1 MAFPTV
7 APLANAPTAG
17 SSARVY
23 MSPYL
28 NGAGVL
34 AATDEVPLTGDN
46 HGISSSGSMAE
57 FNTNNGGRLV
67 VKTRNDKSFTIA
79 TAASGD
85 NAKVAELIAAANATG
100 DSANMYFAVM
110 NPDGSYDYGVG
121 VVGDRTE
128 EGADPDGI
136 HVRRFTVEVI
146 GEGSYQDAPS
156 V

>member
-7 APLANAPTAG
+7 SPLANAPTAG
-17 SSARVY
+17 SAARVY
-23 MSPYL
+23 MAPYL
-28 NGAGVL
+28 DGAGTL
-34 AATDEVPLTGDN
+34 TAGDEVPLTGDN

-85 NAKVAELIAAANATG
+85 DSKIAQLIAASNATG
-100 DSANMYFAVM
+100 DSANMYFAIL
-110 NPDGSYDYGVG
+110 NPDGSYDYGVC
-121 VVGDRTE
+121 VLGDRNE

-136 HVRRFTVEVI
+136 HVRRFTAEVI
-146 GEGSYQDAPS
+146 GEGSFQDVPS
-156 V
+156 

>member
-17 SSARVY
+17 SAARVY
-23 MSPYL
+23 MAPYE
-28 NGAGVL
+28 GGSGTL
-34 AATDEVPLTGDN
+34 AASDEVPLTGDN

-79 TAASGD
+79 TAASAD
-85 NAKVAELIAAANATG
+85 NAKVAELIDAANGTG
-100 DSANMYFAVM
+100 DDSFMYFAIL
-110 NPDGSYDYGVG
+110 NPDGTYDYGVC
-121 VVGDRTE
+121 VVGDRNE

-136 HVRRFTVEVI
+136 HVRRFSVEVV
-146 GEGSYQDAPS
+146 GEGSFQGIAS
-156 V
+156 

>member
-17 SSARVY
+17 NSARIY

-28 NGAGVL
+28 DGAGTL
-34 AATDEVPLTGDN
+34 DAADEVPLTGDN

-79 TAASGD
+79 TAASGS
-85 NAKVAELIAAANATG
+85 NTKVGELITAANGTG
-100 DSANMYFAVM
+100 DTANMYFAIL
-110 NPDGSYDYGVG
+110 NPDGTYDYGVG
-121 VVGDRTE
+121 VIGDRSE

-146 GEGSYQDAPS
+146 GEATFQTVAS
-156 V
+156 